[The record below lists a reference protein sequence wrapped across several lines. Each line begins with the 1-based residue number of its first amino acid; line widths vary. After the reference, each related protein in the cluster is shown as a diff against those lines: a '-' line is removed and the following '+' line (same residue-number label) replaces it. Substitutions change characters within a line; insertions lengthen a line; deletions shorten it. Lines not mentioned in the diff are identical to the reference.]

1 MAEAQCGFCP
11 SLETKAGEVMQSL
24 MWEHL
29 QERELTRNRMKSA
42 YGTKILRMGHAEM

>member
-24 MWEHL
+24 MSEHL
-29 QERELTRNRMKSA
+29 QERELTRNRMKNA
-42 YGTKILRMGHAEM
+42 YETKILRMGHIEM